1 MIQKRPSETY
11 PCQFQTAF
19 LCPLD
24 LSLTLNKPWLAA
36 HFLVAFIFKL
46 APLAFVF

>member
-11 PCQFQTAF
+11 PCPFQTAF

-46 APLAFVF
+46 ALSAFVF

>member
-11 PCQFQTAF
+11 TCPFQTAF

-46 APLAFVF
+46 ALSAFVF